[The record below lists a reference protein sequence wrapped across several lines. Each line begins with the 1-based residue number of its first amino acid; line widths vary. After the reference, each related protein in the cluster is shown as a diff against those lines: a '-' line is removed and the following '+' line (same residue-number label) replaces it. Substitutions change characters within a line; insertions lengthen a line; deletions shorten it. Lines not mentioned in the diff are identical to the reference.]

1 MSQFFAEVEKEVTLK
16 AEIKESNHPEKEVIL
31 KVELGDPNI
40 PEKEDGSMTEL
51 LLLGSREAERNLLV
65 LLNKRLERIIE
76 KNRQLQAANNQ
87 LMTQVR

>member
-1 MSQFFAEVEKEVTLK
+1 MK